1 MARQRED
8 HLHQLGPVADDPR
21 GRWWH
26 FGLDATIGIAGM
38 GLFFWVLST
47 LPGDPVGAPSQRGF
61 LLALSAAQLLDLVA
75 LNVVLVRG
83 LPLPTPRAFR
93 MYMAALGL
101 EASFLRR
108 IETVNGKAD
117 MLNGY
122 FVRTGHADGFAAD
135 LARYR
140 AITAA
145 DIQRV
150 ATRYLTQPRVTLS
163 VVPQGKP
170 ELAATPV
177 KGTP

>member
-1 MARQRED
+1 MTRS
-8 HLHQLGPVADDPR
+8 
-21 GRWWH
+21 
-26 FGLDATIGIAGM
+26 IAN
-38 GLFFWVLST
+38 F
-47 LPGDPVGAPSQRGF
+47 A
-61 LLALSAAQLLDLVA
+61 
-75 LNVVLVRG
+75 
-83 LPLPTPRAFR
+83 
-93 MYMAALGL
+93 AALTIAVL
-101 EASFLRR
+101 PVSFV
-108 IETVNGKAD
+108 T
-117 MLNGY
+117 NGY